1 MPLVGT
7 GREKLRKRIHEIIIN
22 PEINFANTEKSSNQ
36 EITITSDKQP
46 KIMDALQSPTKSVST
61 QYEPQK
67 LEQQMEISQ
76 ERSIKIG
83 QIKRQN
89 LVLSPGKLELKKT
102 NRKIK
107 DIDEKLVMEFC
118 SNEKKLS

>member
-1 MPLVGT
+1 
-7 GREKLRKRIHEIIIN
+7 
-22 PEINFANTEKSSNQ
+22 
-36 EITITSDKQP
+36 
-46 KIMDALQSPTKSVST
+46 
-61 QYEPQK
+61 
-67 LEQQMEISQ
+67 MEISQ